1 MHFTTIPLL
10 LAATLAP
17 GVLGHGYLKEII
29 VDGKSYG
36 GWQPY
41 SDPYITPTPVRYTR
55 VFPDNG
61 PVPDFTTADITCNKG
76 GNIPIANNIPVT
88 AGSQVKFQ
96 WDQWGSSH
104 SGPVMTYVAKCP
116 GDFSTCKANT
126 GNVWVKIDEW
136 GYKADQ
142 TPPWGSDKLASLGA
156 SWTVT
161 IPKSLSNGNYLLRHE
176 ILGLHVA
183 STRMGA
189 QFYPSCAQI
198 VITGGGSANPTGVA
212 LPGAYDPD
220 HPGILAELWKFN
232 QGLAVYQAPGGSV
245 WTG

>member
-1 MHFTTIPLL
+1 MPTQPRDVNDTGTEYHLAPHRPEDPVGYIAPVSINPSTRQLFFSLPSPRLADMHFTTIPLL

-104 SGPVMTYVAKCP
+104 SGPVMTYVAKCILP
-116 GDFSTCKANT
+116 PALLLG
-126 GNVWVKIDEW
+126 
-136 GYKADQ
+136 
-142 TPPWGSDKLASLGA
+142 TP
-156 SWTVT
+156 
-161 IPKSLSNGNYLLRHE
+161 
-176 ILGLHVA
+176 
-183 STRMGA
+183 
-189 QFYPSCAQI
+189 C
-198 VITGGGSANPTGVA
+198 
-212 LPGAYDPD
+212 
-220 HPGILAELWKFN
+220 
-232 QGLAVYQAPGGSV
+232 
-245 WTG
+245 